1 MRLSERLTQLRI
13 ELGMTQKELADRL
26 GVSRGTV
33 GMYEVFFNQRVKE
46 IHKRA
51 KEEAKGK
58 MTFIILFSDRILLRK
73 QLFVKLRK
81 SILISSFP
89 TSVFAGRNTGMFL
102 KLPAEKACI
111 VITEHFGDAA
121 YGIIR

>member
-13 ELGMTQKELADRL
+13 ELGITQKELADRL

-51 KEEAKGK
+51 KEEDKHAVNNFDDTTQNEYFSISELRKFIKEQRKKRKGK
-58 MTFIILFSDRILLRK
+58 
-73 QLFVKLRK
+73 
-81 SILISSFP
+81 
-89 TSVFAGRNTGMFL
+89 
-102 KLPAEKACI
+102 
-111 VITEHFGDAA
+111 
-121 YGIIR
+121 